1 MAERTFT
8 LDEAQLLLPILEAL
22 LKRGIAA
29 RKTIFDVDE
38 EFQELHHRIFIQ
50 GGLTVDIPR
59 MARRRAERDKA
70 THALKDAL
78 AEIDSAGVQ
87 VKDLEVGLL
96 DFPTLMEE
104 KIVLLCWK
112 MGETEITH
120 WHGTDE
126 GFSSRKPLPAPKSKR
141 EKPN

>member
-8 LDEAQLLLPILEAL
+8 LDEAHLLLPILEAL
-22 LKRGIAA
+22 LKRGIEAKA
-29 RKTIFDVDE
+29 TIIEVDE

-59 MARRRAERDKA
+59 TARRRAERDKA
-70 THALKDAL
+70 AQAFKDAL

-87 VKDLEVGLL
+87 VKDLDVGLL
-96 DFPTLMEE
+96 DFPSVMDE

-112 MGETEITH
+112 MGETKITH

-126 GFSSRKPLPAPKSKR
+126 GFASRKPLPAPKTNR

>member
-1 MAERTFT
+1 MAQRTFT

-70 THALKDAL
+70 TQALKDAL

-87 VKDLEVGLL
+87 VKDLDVGLL

-112 MGETEITH
+112 MGESEITH
-120 WHGTDE
+120 WHGADE